1 MKTLQELYNEV
12 IASEEL
18 KKEFLEAGKNGK
30 AEEFI
35 KAHGCDATLDEIKA
49 FLENLTKT
57 DKELSADELENVA
70 GGSCNEKTWIET
82 GISVFSVGI
91 FCAFG
96 AFISATGEITH
107 VGRESEEEG
116 RLCNENK
123 K

>member
-12 IASEEL
+12 IKSDEL

-30 AEEFI
+30 ALDFI
-35 KAHGCDATLDEIKA
+35 KEHGCDATADEIKA
-49 FLENLTKT
+49 FLEEKAKA

-70 GGSCNEKTWIET
+70 GGSCNEKTWSET
-82 GISVFSVGI
+82 GISIITLGT
-91 FCAFG
+91 FCAFC
-96 AFISATGEITH
+96 ALVSATGEITH